1 MEKNRGIIRELLK
14 CEFELGHS
22 EKEAIEN
29 IYRAKG
35 PGTVN
40 RMTVWRWFSNFK
52 KNQMDTADKKRSG
65 RPQEVERAAVVN
77 AVEEHQSM
85 ATRMLA
91 DDFDCHH
98 STIEEI
104 LHDAGYS
111 FIFC

>member
-1 MEKNRGIIRELLK
+1 MEKNRGIILK
-14 CEFELGHS
+14 FEFELGHS

-29 IYRAKG
+29 INRAKG

-77 AVEEHQSM
+77 AVED
-85 ATRMLA
+85 T
-91 DDFDCHH
+91 F
-98 STIEEI
+98 TIFISEKLIYPIFYCAI
-104 LHDAGYS
+104 L
-111 FIFC
+111 